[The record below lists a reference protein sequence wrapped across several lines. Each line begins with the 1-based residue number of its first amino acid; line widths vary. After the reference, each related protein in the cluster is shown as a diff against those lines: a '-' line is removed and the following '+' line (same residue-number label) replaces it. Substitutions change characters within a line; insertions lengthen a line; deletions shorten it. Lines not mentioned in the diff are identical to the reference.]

1 MTTSSPE
8 VALADQLLRELDTR
22 PPPEPGQGRLKH
34 VRYTHEAMIDLI
46 IRNGDLPPGQR
57 LTQGKIAETFGY
69 TEGWISNVLA
79 SDSFKAA
86 MAARREEIVD
96 PDLRATIKERFEGM
110 LIRSL
115 QRLNE
120 KLNQPTPSDR
130 VVLEA
135 AALGAR
141 ALGYLGGDGGNTP
154 PPPRTD
160 RLQVIAERLVV
171 LQSNIRERVLNEK
184 DGVSVEI
191 LPAAASR

>member
-1 MTTSSPE
+1 MTAPSPE
-8 VALADQLLRELDTR
+8 VALADKLLTELDTQ
-22 PPPEPGQGRLKH
+22 PPGSTGQGRLKH

-57 LTQGKIAETFGY
+57 LTQGAIAAHFGY

-96 PDLRATIKERFEGM
+96 PELRATIKERFEAM

-115 QRLNE
+115 QRLQE
-120 KLNQPTPSDR
+120 KLDAPTPSDR
-130 VVLEA
+130 IVLEA

-141 ALGYLGGDGGNTP
+141 ALGHLGHGEGGNTP
-154 PPPRTD
+154 PRGD
-160 RLQVIAERLVV
+160 RLQILAERLVV
-171 LQSNIRERVLNEK
+171 LQANVRERVLNEK

-191 LPAAASR
+191 LPARAAG